1 MTYLLNIAYKVAN
14 AELLHNLSFTKSNQF
29 TDHDCDDSF
38 KFIFTLDPFWASYPA
53 VQLKGGTETEA
64 CRSCQR

>member
-1 MTYLLNIAYKVAN
+1 MTIKPDSDLPITDNDLLNIAYKVAN

-53 VQLKGGTETEA
+53 VQL
-64 CRSCQR
+64 